1 MEARHETDDLVQTY
15 LRGQFIASSEAWA
28 DILND
33 PPVTFTRQCPLLFP
47 SWVITGELFQQ
58 GDWRRYVDRI
68 VYRDANVLRHGTV
81 RRIPGEALQLSVI
94 LPLPSICSGTLVMI
108 AS

>member
-1 MEARHETDDLVQTY
+1 MVETY

-33 PPVTFTRQCPLLFP
+33 PPVTFNRQCPLLFP
-47 SWVITGELFQQ
+47 SWTVTGELFQQ
-58 GDWRRYVDRI
+58 GDWRRYVDRV

-94 LPLPSICSGTLVMI
+94 FATALHLLRYFGDDRLVVST
-108 AS
+108 AKT